1 MKNDSEIPEAKK
13 RKFPTT
19 LQILTSIYALL
30 YLVFIIDNFLPAKD
44 FNPYDLENS
53 IVKLLFVLF
62 LVGYYFSWK
71 NEGVAGLIFIFW
83 WIGMWCL
90 ALFVAEID
98 RGAGVVMGLPLFIL
112 AILLIASWYRK
123 SRGSR

>member
-1 MKNDSEIPEAKK
+1 MKNDSATPEAKK

-44 FNPYDLENS
+44 FNPYDLENI

-62 LVGYYFSWK
+62 LVGYYLSWN
-71 NEGVAGLIFIFW
+71 NEGGAGLIFIFW
-83 WIGMWCL
+83 WIGMLCL

-112 AILLIASWYRK
+112 GISFIVSWYRK
-123 SRGSR
+123 SRESR

>member
-1 MKNDSEIPEAKK
+1 MKNDSDTPEVKK
-13 RKFPTT
+13 RKYPTT

-30 YLVFIIDNFLPAKD
+30 YLIFIIDNFLPSKD
-44 FNPYDLENS
+44 FNPYDLENI

-62 LVGYYFSWK
+62 LVGYYLSWK

-90 ALFVAEID
+90 ALFVVEID

-112 AILLIASWYRK
+112 GILFIVTWYRK
-123 SRGSR
+123 SRESR

>member
-1 MKNDSEIPEAKK
+1 MKNDSESPEAKK

-30 YLVFIIDNFLPAKD
+30 YLIFIIDNFLPAKD

-62 LVGYYFSWK
+62 LVGYYLSWK
-71 NEGVAGLIFIFW
+71 NEGGAGLIFIIW
-83 WIGMWCL
+83 WIGMWCP
-90 ALFVAEID
+90 ALFVVETD
-98 RGAGVVMGLPLFIL
+98 RGAGVVMGLPLFMLGIL
-112 AILLIASWYRK
+112 FIVSWHRK
-123 SRGSR
+123 SRESR

>member
-1 MKNDSEIPEAKK
+1 MKNVSDPPEVKK

-30 YLVFIIDNFLPAKD
+30 YLVFIIDNFLPAKN

-53 IVKLLFVLF
+53 IVKLLFALF

-71 NEGVAGLIFIFW
+71 NEGVAGLIFIIW

-90 ALFVAEID
+90 ALFVVETD
-98 RGAGVVMGLPLFIL
+98 RGAGVVMGLPLFVL
-112 AILLIASWYRK
+112 AILFMVSWYRK

>member
-1 MKNDSEIPEAKK
+1 MKNISDSPEVKK

-30 YLVFIIDNFLPAKD
+30 YLVFIIDNFLPAKN
-44 FNPYDLENS
+44 FNPYDLENI

-62 LVGYYFSWK
+62 LVGYYFSWN

-90 ALFVAEID
+90 ALFVVETD

-112 AILLIASWYRK
+112 AILFIVSWHRK

>member
-1 MKNDSEIPEAKK
+1 MKNVSDTPEVKK

-30 YLVFIIDNFLPAKD
+30 YLVFIIDNFLPAKG

-53 IVKLLFVLF
+53 IVKLLFALF

-71 NEGVAGLIFIFW
+71 NEGVAGLIFVIW

-90 ALFVAEID
+90 ALFVAKID
-98 RGAGVVMGLPLFIL
+98 RGAGVVMGLPLFVL
-112 AILLIASWYRK
+112 AILFMVSWYRK
-123 SRGSR
+123 SRKSR